1 MSDAHDRGE
10 RDADGDPAP
19 DEETAHDDAA
29 GPVTASALL
38 RHALVSD
45 DDPRFP
51 RWLPLPGIVLAAGW
65 AAFSAATG
73 GAAFLPMLLWPG
85 AGIFALTTVACWL
98 GWQLELD

>member
-65 AAFSAATG
+65 AAFSAATD
-73 GAAFLPMLLWPG
+73 GASFLAVALWPAASG
-85 AGIFALTTVACWL
+85 SKLSTTRPA
-98 GWQLELD
+98 